1 MDLTELLI
9 GMETLDSYYLKKIPK
24 NRDFKKDLIKT
35 ISVGRRGEM
44 S

>member
-9 GMETLDSYYLKKIPK
+9 DMETLDTYYLKKMPK
-24 NRDFKKDLIKT
+24 KRDLKKDLIKT